1 MSVYQASIQAFAQV
15 IDSQPNLLTHRD
27 WVELEQIRGNLPDD
41 NEVITELI
49 EEWLKIE
56 SRRQLFQ
63 AYSQQLDLLIPDF
76 DDGDIEIG
84 RANSKSSASPDKPSE
99 SGKELLDNTIKKNS
113 PLSDAPKS
121 QPKP

>member
-15 IDSQPNLLTHRD
+15 IDSQPKLLTHQD

-84 RANSKSSASPDKPSE
+84 RANSKSAASPDKPSE